1 MSIIRLNASDC
12 QNCYKCIRE
21 CPLKAIAFKDS
32 KTKIIEEECILCGNC
47 METCPKGAKY
57 FRRNTTRVKELLAS
71 EKPVYISLAPSYV
84 GWYQQSFSQISKSL
98 KKLGFAGVEETAIG
112 AACVSKE
119 YAKLMENGQMKNII
133 ATACTSVVM
142 LIERHFPSLIKMLA
156 PVSSPMMA
164 HARLMRETYGDIKV
178 VFVGPCLSKMYE
190 AQDALSGGL
199 VNEVL
204 TFQDIDEWLQEE
216 HIEIKEEDLDTVGV
230 LEPIA
235 RIYPKQQGIIH
246 TIPQES
252 FQQYTPFSV
261 DGIDR
266 CIEFFT
272 AMQKEETSGLFV
284 EANICAGSCVG
295 GPIMRMHQRSMLQ
308 STAKLTT
315 SKLDIDEAPA
325 KSSQLEFSHPRVFAN
340 RKVISDIPTEE
351 QIKVILA
358 KIGKTSVE
366 QELNCGSCGYP
377 TCRQKAIAVFQKKAD
392 VTMCLPFLRER
403 AENMSSLVI
412 ENSPNGIISFDE
424 NMLVTDLNPKA
435 EELFGVTRCEI
446 IGEIIPALYGLVAF
460 EEAKEKHVPIVCIS
474 CGHNEDVKVE
484 ITVIYVGK
492 NNMYIAFAKD
502 ISEQE
507 KNKEELAKLRFSTV
521 DVAQNVIEKQMRVA
535 QEIASLLG
543 ETTAETK
550 VALTNLKRS
559 IKDISETNLKDGSF
573 K

>member
-1 MSIIRLNASDC
+1 MSIIRLNASNC

-21 CPLKAIAFKDS
+21 CPLKAIEFKDS
-32 KTKIIEEECILCGNC
+32 KTKIIDTECVLCGNC

-57 FRRNTTRVKELLAS
+57 FRRNTDKVKELLAS
-71 EKPVYISLAPSYV
+71 EKPVYVSLAPSYV
-84 GWYQQSFSQISKSL
+84 GWYQQSFSQISQSL
-98 KKLGFAGVEETAIG
+98 KQLGFAGVEETAIG

-119 YAKLMENGQMKNII
+119 YAKLMQNGQMKNII
-133 ATACTSVVM
+133 ATACSSIVM

-178 VFVGPCLSKMYE
+178 VFIGPCLSKMYE
-190 AQDALSGGL
+190 AEDPLSGGL

-216 HIEIKEEDLDTVGV
+216 HIPICKRDEHTVGV
-230 LEPIA
+230 LEPIS
-235 RIYPKQQGIIH
+235 RIYPKQEGIIK
-246 TIPQES
+246 TIPPKDFYE
-252 FQQYTPFSV
+252 YTPISV

-272 AMQKEETSGLFV
+272 AMQKEEISGLFI
-284 EANICAGSCVG
+284 EANICAGSCIG
-295 GPIMRMHQRSMLQ
+295 GPIMRMHQKSILQ
-308 STAKLTT
+308 STAKLKAD
-315 SKLDIDEAPA
+315 KLPIDDMPA
-325 KSSQLEFSHPRVFAN
+325 KSAQVEFSHPRVFTN
-340 RKVISDIPTEE
+340 RKAMKDMPTEA
-351 QIKVILA
+351 QIKEILA
-358 KIGKTSVE
+358 KIGKTTVE

-424 NMLVTDLNPKA
+424 MMLVTDLNPKA
-435 EELFGVTRCEI
+435 EELFGVTRAEI
-446 IGEIIPALYGLVAF
+446 IGEIIPALYGLAAF
-460 EEAKEKHVPIVCIS
+460 EEAKIKQVPIVCIS
-474 CGHNEDVKVE
+474 NGYTEEIKVE
-484 ITVIYVGK
+484 ITVIYVQK
-492 NNMYIAFAKD
+492 NNMFIAFAKD

-559 IKDISETNLKDGSF
+559 IKDISEA
-573 K
+573 